1 MSTTNSP
8 PLGTCPF
15 CHAEITSGDVIL
27 GYETATGPTVYAE
40 CPECRDVVTPE

>member
-8 PLGTCPF
+8 SLGTCPF
-15 CHAEITSGDVIL
+15 CHAEITSSDVIL
-27 GYETATGPTVYAE
+27 EYETVTGPTVYAE